1 MAQQLSIQGSFG
13 FRNIQGIG
21 ALKLEWKDGPRAPF
35 KTKGESVAVNGGIVY
50 CYDFDEDKI
59 LMFNSETGQWTVLPA
74 CPKECFSIAIVN
86 GQLTAIGG
94 SQSGRDTKTLL
105 SLQHNQLD
113 ISQQKWT
120 EQFPPMTYYH
130 NSPAVATTNTS
141 LIVAG
146 GCGPDEEKATVE
158 VMDTQTFHWSTV
170 ASLPHPLYA
179 ATATICGSRLYLGG
193 GFTGG
198 ATNSVLMCEVS
209 DLLQPQSLATR
220 LGIFRS
226 QVWKEVTELPVVC
239 SSLVTLHDQL
249 LAVGGGI
256 TSEVRQYDVPT
267 NSWNVISEMKVKRQ
281 RCFTAV
287 LPNDR
292 VIVCGGNTP
301 NGITDSVEIGTI
313 V

>member
-13 FRNIQGIG
+13 FRNIQHSLGIG
-21 ALKLEWKDGPRAPF
+21 ALELEWRDGPRAPF
-35 KTKGESVAVNGGIVY
+35 KTKGESVAVNERIVY
-50 CYDFDEDKI
+50 CRGNSNKV
-59 LMFNSETGQWTVLPA
+59 LMFNSETEQWTVLPE
-74 CPKECFSIAIVN
+74 CPNEYCSIAIVN

-94 SQSGRDTKTLL
+94 EQSGQATKTLF

-130 NSPAVATTNTS
+130 GSPAVATTNTS

-146 GCGPDEEKATVE
+146 GFGPDQQKATVE

-170 ASLPHPLYA
+170 ASLPHPLSQ

-193 GFTGG
+193 GFSGG

-209 DLLQPQSLATR
+209 DLLQSQPAT
-220 LGIFRS
+220 S
-226 QVWKEVTELPVVC
+226 VWKEVTELPVVC
-239 SSLVTLHDQL
+239 SSLVTLHHQL

-256 TSEVRQYDVPT
+256 TSEVRQYDVTT

-301 NGITDSVEIGTI
+301 DGKTDSVEIATI